1 MQEKRINCAK
11 LCIFRFRISKIIL
24 LLKSTSKYETFETK
38 NKPISSLV
46 QEQSKYTHQKHTKF
60 VILGTCQFQILFLKS
75 TKRYKTFKT
84 KMKSLSSS
92 VDIKRHLGI
101 RKCAYLC
108 TLLCSD
114 LDKEGILCLY
124 FSKEI
129 TMQKNNNSLSV
140 QKIICGKVKKNAPFP
155 LLFGSRE

>member
-11 LCIFRFRISKIIL
+11 LRIFRFWISKIIL
-24 LLKSTSKYETFETK
+24 LLKSTSKSTSKYETFETK

-75 TKRYKTFKT
+75 TKHYKTFKT

-108 TLLCSD
+108 SLLCSD
-114 LDKEGILCLY
+114 LDTKGILCLY

-129 TMQKNNNSLSV
+129 TMQKKR
-140 QKIICGKVKKNAPFP
+140 Q
-155 LLFGSRE
+155 